1 MSEVKELFVGLI
13 QHLKEHQD
21 SFVVKKR
28 VNEVKTKRGYSDYTW
43 WWQTKS
49 FDEVQE
55 IDFSKLLDEIDE
67 FAQSFKE
74 KG

>member
-28 VNEVKTKRGYSDYTW
+28 VNEAVLV
-43 WWQTKS
+43 
-49 FDEVQE
+49 FFEVLNQPN
-55 IDFSKLLDEIDE
+55 KLLDEIDE